1 MASRFTCWTPPTE
14 HACGRS
20 RSLKPDWRPFSSV
33 TSVLQAMKRQMTRR
47 HTTCLRSKG
56 SPFGQLRLAASG
68 FGMENIVYEHG
79 EKEPNVVYKGKL
91 DAQRHIVVKLSNHS
105 AWAKKKANAQSHI
118 VPGATLWFP
127 ITLSFEKELLKYR
140 DAAKMVAVETTQE
153 AAMAEIL
160 EQMHHVQ
167 HHQMQ
172 WKCGGS
178 NPIVSKAVDEM
189 IGVTVPRKARSGRH
203 SYHAQ
208 RAEFSLR
215 RFHLDG

>member
-1 MASRFTCWTPPTE
+1 
-14 HACGRS
+14 
-20 RSLKPDWRPFSSV
+20 
-33 TSVLQAMKRQMTRR
+33 RQMTRR
-47 HTTCLRSKG
+47 YTTCLCSKG
-56 SPFGQLRLAASG
+56 SAFGQLRLAASG

-91 DAQRHIVVKLSNHS
+91 DAQCHIVVKLSNHS

-153 AAMAEIL
+153 TAMAEIL
-160 EQMHHVQ
+160 VQCLRPYGIVGTNASVELYEQMHHVQ

-189 IGVTVPRKARSGRH
+189 IDVTVPRKARSALL
-203 SYHAQ
+203 SYDTSVGAGVLIMYCSFS
-208 RAEFSLR
+208 AECFK
-215 RFHLDG
+215 